1 MIVATFLGNILSLA
15 EIILNGF
22 GWQLQKKE
30 KEKRNREIDIVEN
43 VDKQKKYWYRKCQE
57 DFW

>member
-1 MIVATFLGNILSLA
+1 MIVATFLGNILFLA
-15 EIILNGF
+15 EINLNSF
-22 GWQLQKKE
+22 GWQMKK
-30 KEKRNREIDIVEN
+30 KKKKNREIDVEN